1 LLATRCCQHVIR
13 GGARRGCRLRRP
25 FDRKGHDQ
33 VSLARAGCAQREPVV
48 AEPLQSSSLVG
59 AELGQILASNEIA
72 VGLQIAHRASEIDA
86 WSFRTGDAP
95 WPGPGRL

>member
-1 LLATRCCQHVIR
+1 MVRLPVLALPRKLL
-13 GGARRGCRLRRP
+13 RLVA
-25 FDRKGHDQ
+25 F
-33 VSLARAGCAQREPVV
+33 CVV